1 MATRTPGYTPVEM
14 MICTA
19 ATYLEN
25 NALVVVG
32 TGAPCAAAML
42 AQKTTAPQLM
52 LMFEAG
58 GIGPQLPRMPIS
70 VGDSRTNFNFVFTF
84 AIFRKALAQGVVR
97 VDGEVH
103 FGGVRQGF
111 EFWPYLF
118 VRRAEH
124 AKVLIDLIDFSSP
137 GE

>member
-1 MATRTPGYTPVEM
+1 MLQNVRVRN
-14 MICTA
+14 
-19 ATYLEN
+19 EN
-25 NALVVVG
+25 VDG
-32 TGAPCAAAML
+32 GASVLCA
-42 AQKTTAPQLM
+42 
-52 LMFEAG
+52 
-58 GIGPQLPRMPIS
+58 S
-70 VGDSRTNFNFVFTF
+70 VGGRRRIVAGLDCL
-84 AIFRKALAQGVVR
+84 IFRKALAQGVVR

>member
-1 MATRTPGYTPVEM
+1 M
-14 MICTA
+14 
-19 ATYLEN
+19 
-25 NALVVVG
+25 
-32 TGAPCAAAML
+32 
-42 AQKTTAPQLM
+42 
-52 LMFEAG
+52 
-58 GIGPQLPRMPIS
+58 
-70 VGDSRTNFNFVFTF
+70 
-84 AIFRKALAQGVVR
+84 
-97 VDGEVH
+97 DGEVH

>member
-1 MATRTPGYTPVEM
+1 MTTHTPGYTPVEM

-52 LMFEAG
+52 LMF
-58 GIGPQLPRMPIS
+58 
-70 VGDSRTNFNFVFTF
+70 
-84 AIFRKALAQGVVR
+84 
-97 VDGEVH
+97 
-103 FGGVRQGF
+103 
-111 EFWPYLF
+111 
-118 VRRAEH
+118 
-124 AKVLIDLIDFSSP
+124 
-137 GE
+137 